1 MDKRPDDPGDRIRR
15 DRTFGGS
22 GPECG
27 FVLPEGIE
35 GRSDPDSGGPPLDP
49 GIPEMD
55 DKSTMS
61 GDVPGG
67 DVPGGDVPGEAASR
81 KGLTE
86 TPARNS
92 LLEALVLVLL
102 ALVLALTLKT
112 YVAEAYEIKG
122 RSMVP
127 TFENGERV
135 VVLKVLYE
143 VERGDVVIFSSQED
157 PTKDLI
163 KRVVGLPGEHL
174 RIDGGKVYI
183 DGRVIAEEYVDDS
196 PVHPHGTE
204 EDLTL
209 GPESYYVLGDN
220 RDDSHDSRRFGAI
233 SSSKFKGKV
242 IVRWW
247 PFHQVETF

>member
-61 GDVPGG
+61 G